1 MDTVALLKIQNNFDE
16 TLRTAISLIGGLGE
30 LKSPLIIKPNI
41 CTEND
46 RSGYANVKVEVIE
59 TLIDEILKEK
69 ENTEIRLV
77 ESDSGSK
84 WADKAFQRYGYKD
97 YVERKSREGV
107 DISLINLSKSK
118 LTEFEFNGAYFN
130 DPELPVPLKDV
141 GTMMGIALA
150 KTHSLTMVTGALKNL
165 FGLLPSKNQSF
176 YHSNIHEVILD
187 LNNMFRSSLCLIDG
201 RVGLEG
207 VVDGNP
213 RELGCVILGRN
224 PVSVDS
230 VMARIMGFEPE
241 KIRHIVEA
249 ERIGLGAIDPK
260 VVGNEVEECIV
271 EFRKPT
277 GLSSKAVIM

>member
-1 MDTVALLKIQNNFDE
+1 MIRSHSYEENMDTVAL
-16 TLRTAISLIGGLGE
+16 RSAISLIGGLGE